1 MYEVILYVEGD
12 SHFAKV
18 DYDGLEEL
26 REGLNNDNAPTFVE
40 VFCFDGDCAFGINRE
55 KVVAFTYKEVS
66 E

>member
-18 DYDGLEEL
+18 DEAGLEEL
-26 REGLNNDNAPTFVE
+26 REGLNNDNAPTFIE
-40 VFCFDGDCAFGINRE
+40 IFCFDGVCAFGINRE
-55 KVVAFTYKEVS
+55 KVSAFSYKEA